1 MKKILKHKHEIFL
14 TSLVLFSVYLSLAE
28 ALIPK
33 PFPWMKIGLAN
44 IATLIALEKF
54 NSKMAFE
61 VVILRVL
68 IQAIMFGTL
77 FTPSFIISLS
87 AGVVSSGIT
96 VFFYRFRNYL
106 SMVAISS
113 LSAFIHNIF
122 QLIIVYFLMFRGIE
136 LGSKS
141 IYIFIFFFLGLGVI
155 SGGLIGII
163 VEKLSLRRGGDL

>member
-44 IATLIALEKF
+44 ISTLIALEKF

-68 IQAIMFGTL
+68 IQAMMFGTW
-77 FTPSFIISLS
+77 
-87 AGVVSSGIT
+87 
-96 VFFYRFRNYL
+96 
-106 SMVAISS
+106 
-113 LSAFIHNIF
+113 
-122 QLIIVYFLMFRGIE
+122 
-136 LGSKS
+136 SK
-141 IYIFIFFFLGLGVI
+141 
-155 SGGLIGII
+155 
-163 VEKLSLRRGGDL
+163 